1 MVDAMLEK
9 AGDYPGL
16 VDLDSDLKLK
26 SPQLDIAVDREKAAA
41 TGVEIDT
48 LGRTL
53 ETLLGGRQVTRF
65 KRRRAIRR
73 GGEDRR
79 YRPAEPGGSPPH
91 LCQRARQRDGSAVE
105 PDLDQG
111 DGRACRIENAG
122 IGARFRAA
130 SGAGKKEEPRRGE
143 CQGSY
148 ALHRTHYRPRLTTT
162 GQLHH
167 ALGLWQFFDDSLS
180 ISSIATS
187 ICGHAFTPRDA
198 SRRNPPYVSTSARPR
213 SSRAR
218 AINPCAPPRPMHNE

>member
-1 MVDAMLEK
+1 MSAVPGVVAFPSNPPPLGQGARDKPVNIVIQTSRPYEELQKMVDAMLEK
-9 AGDYPGL
+9 ARDYPGL

-91 LCQRARQRDGSAVE
+91 LCQPARQRDGSAVE

-130 SGAGKKEEPRRGE
+130 
-143 CQGSY
+143 
-148 ALHRTHYRPRLTTT
+148 
-162 GQLHH
+162 
-167 ALGLWQFFDDSLS
+167 
-180 ISSIATS
+180 
-187 ICGHAFTPRDA
+187 
-198 SRRNPPYVSTSARPR
+198 
-213 SSRAR
+213 
-218 AINPCAPPRPMHNE
+218 